1 MGPARLGSPAAR
13 HLGVVLVVS
22 VVLVAA
28 AACGGDGDDTG
39 AAAGAAVAG
48 AGPTT
53 ATATAEELA
62 DLDLTPALLRARD
75 FPDPEA
81 VEPILVGADFGAV
94 GPGQR
99 IKVCGQAIRADVG
112 ADRGRFSQFRV
123 DRYAITQTVTAL
135 PEPQATALGQRFAA
149 LGRTCTEPWTQPD
162 PNGGE
167 ITRRIVGPVPLPD
180 LGADAAAY
188 LVRAE
193 NRLGRDDSILLMVVD
208 GPYVSTLTVTGPV
221 DDRFELVES
230 LELALAERLRALP
243 APAGEA

>member
-13 HLGVVLVVS
+13 RLGAVLVVS

-28 AACGGDGDDTG
+28 AACAGGRAETG
-39 AAAGAAVAG
+39 PAVVTAVAAAR
-48 AGPTT
+48 PTS

-94 GPGQR
+94 GQGQR
-99 IKVCGQAIRADVG
+99 IKVCGQDIRSELG
-112 ADRGRFSQFRV
+112 AAQGRFSQFRV
-123 DRYAITQTVTAL
+123 DRYAVTQTITAL

-162 PNGGE
+162 PNGGD
-167 ITRRIVGPVPLPD
+167 ITRRIVGPVPVPD
-180 LGADAAAY
+180 LGTEAAAY

-221 DDRFELVES
+221 DDRFSFVEP

-243 APAGEA
+243 APGGEA